1 MLSKTSKW
9 ELGLIHYIAKFTISR
24 FVISRFKCIYLKFRD
39 VIEQLEN
46 EIVNITNNRIETI
59 IQMPSTF
66 LDTDFSVKYL

>member
-1 MLSKTSKW
+1 MLSKSSKW
-9 ELGLIHYIAKFTISR
+9 ELGLIHFFAKFTISR
-24 FVISRFKCIYLKFRD
+24 FIISRFEYIYLKFRD

-59 IQMPSTF
+59 IQIPSTF